1 MTRERRGSPRW
12 SFLMNIDQK
21 AACRRAPKLPDGLPH
36 AAEWKHEDDRGK
48 RIHVF
53 SDCTRCIDVI
63 VESCADDQDL
73 QEAIAE
79 QLDATGDDSDAASC
93 GMMGYVTPEPSM
105 TPQDGIGLQMVVLE
119 MLCETCDVFVLPN

>member
-1 MTRERRGSPRW
+1 
-12 SFLMNIDQK
+12 MNIDQK
-21 AACRRAPKLPDGLPH
+21 AAWYRALKLPDDLPR
-36 AAEWKHEDDRGK
+36 AAEWKREDYRGK

-53 SDCTRCIDVI
+53 SDCTRFINVI

-79 QLDATGDDSDAASC
+79 QLDATGDDSDAASF